1 MLFKSINIF
10 LWSIFLLR
18 KKIIG
23 LLAETNEVYMRALL
37 KNTTGITVDAITP
50 PAVTKD
56 NDVIIDV
63 ALAGLCRTDVF
74 VAEGRIA
81 GKVPQLVLGHEFSGI
96 VIAAGDNA
104 NIKTGQ
110 RVTAMPV
117 LPCGSCALC
126 TAGRGISC
134 QHTTMLGIEHDGAFA
149 EQVKLP
155 ASAVYTIPDH
165 LSFRHAA
172 YSEPVAAALSVLK
185 SGIQP
190 TEKGVIYGN
199 NRFGQ
204 LIERIL
210 RAYGFGD
217 VTLFD
222 PAAGGAVP
230 EGVYDFAI
238 ETLATTETLRDL
250 MRMVRVQGRIV
261 LKSRK
266 HEPVGLVLAEAVR
279 REITLSAVNYGDFRE
294 SIDLMASG
302 RIVVDDLLGEEY
314 GLDDYADV
322 FEKSKTHEVRKVFFD
337 PRK

>member
-1 MLFKSINIF
+1 
-10 LWSIFLLR
+10 
-18 KKIIG
+18 
-23 LLAETNEVYMRALL
+23 MRALL
-37 KNTTGITVDAITP
+37 KNTVGISVETITP
-50 PAVTKD
+50 PSITTD
-56 NDVIIDV
+56 DDVIIDV

-81 GKVPQLVLGHEFSGI
+81 GKTPQLILGHEFSGT
-96 VIAAGDNA
+96 VIAAGSNT
-104 NIKTGQ
+104 NIKAGQ

-117 LPCGSCALC
+117 LPCGRCPLCA
-126 TAGRGISC
+126 AGRAISC

-149 EQVKLP
+149 ERVKLP
-155 ASAVYTIPDH
+155 ASAVYTIPDS
-165 LSFRHAA
+165 LSFRQAA

-190 TEKGVIYGN
+190 DEKGVIYGN

-210 RAYGFGD
+210 RAHGFAD
-217 VTLFD
+217 VEIFD
-222 PAAGGAVP
+222 PAATHVLP

-250 MRMVRVQGRIV
+250 MRMVRVEGRIV

-266 HEPVGLVLAEAVR
+266 HEPIGLVLAEAVR

-294 SIDLMASG
+294 AIDLMASG
-302 RIVVDDLLGEEY
+302 RIAVEDLLGEEY
-314 GLDDYADV
+314 ALDAFAGV
-322 FEKSKTHEVRKVFFD
+322 FERSKTHEARKVFFD

>member
-1 MLFKSINIF
+1 
-10 LWSIFLLR
+10 
-18 KKIIG
+18 
-23 LLAETNEVYMRALL
+23 MRALL
-37 KNTTGITVDAITP
+37 KNTGSIAVDTITP
-50 PAVTKD
+50 PAITQD
-56 NDVIIDV
+56 NDVVIDV
-63 ALAGLCRTDVF
+63 VLAGLCRTDVF

-81 GKVPQLVLGHEFSGI
+81 SKEPQLVLGHEFSGI
-96 VIAAGDNA
+96 VAAAGDKA
-104 NIKTGQ
+104 HVKAGA

-117 LPCGSCALC
+117 LPCGHCALC
-126 TAGRGISC
+126 TTGHALSC
-134 QHTTMLGIEHDGAFA
+134 QNTTMLGIQHDGAFA

-155 ASAVYTIPDH
+155 SSAVYALPDS

-185 SGIQP
+185 SGILP
-190 TEKGVIYGN
+190 DEKGVIYGN

-210 RAYGFGD
+210 RAYGFKD
-217 VTLFD
+217 VTLFE
-222 PAAGGAVP
+222 PAAGQPLPDGAF
-230 EGVYDFAI
+230 DFAI

-250 MRMVRVQGRIV
+250 MRMVRVAGRIV

-266 HEPVGLVLAEAVR
+266 HEPVGLVLADAVR

-302 RIVVDDLLGEEY
+302 RIVVDDLLGAEY
-314 GLDDYADV
+314 RLDDYAAV
-322 FEKSKTHEVRKVFFD
+322 FERSKTHEARKVFFD